1 MKRLLSTAVIVALG
15 AFAFAS
21 VADAHFLTTK
31 RARNATFNVMKTEC
45 DEVPTCQ
52 GYTAGPC
59 RRLAN
64 HKVRCLGHIYGRNA
78 RTGPYDCHRQV
89 TIQIYGGSDDRFYKT
104 SDRKCEENEDHTVE

>member
-1 MKRLLSTAVIVALG
+1 MKRLLSIMVVVALG
-15 AFAFAS
+15 ALAFAS

-59 RRLAN
+59 TRLGD

-89 TIQIYGGSDDRFYKT
+89 TIQIYDGSDDRFYKT
-104 SDRKCEENEDHTVE
+104 SDRECEANEEHPVE